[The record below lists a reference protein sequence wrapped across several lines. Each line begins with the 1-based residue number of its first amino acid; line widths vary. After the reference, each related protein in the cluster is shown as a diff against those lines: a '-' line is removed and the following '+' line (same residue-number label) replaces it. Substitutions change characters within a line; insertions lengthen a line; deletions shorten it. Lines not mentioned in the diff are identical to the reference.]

1 MCSPSPFSTTDDDVK
16 PEIPTPRSYETV
28 EKDIFRKVIY
38 EISLLT
44 PRITCAHHMKN
55 IYQWTDKLV
64 VHPANFEDAVI
75 RIEYARY
82 LLYQMKRGYLQTPFL
97 EPPPL
102 GKLPQ
107 LDQFLNKTSGK
118 CETGKMIEKVKLP
131 LHMGGFDRSKRTT
144 FAKEKMLKS
153 LTDPNRYKY

>member
-1 MCSPSPFSTTDDDVK
+1 MSSTYDIEDDVK
-16 PEIPTPRSYETV
+16 PEIPTPRSYLAV
-28 EKDIFRKVIY
+28 EKDVFRKIIY

-44 PRITCAHHMKN
+44 PRITCEHHMKN

-97 EPPPL
+97 EPPPC

-107 LDQFLNKTSGK
+107 LDKFLDKTSGK
-118 CETGKMIEKVKLP
+118 CETGRMIEKVKLP
-131 LHMGGFDRSKRTT
+131 LHMGGFDGLKKPV
-144 FAKEKMLKS
+144 FAKDKLSKT
-153 LTDPNRYKY
+153 LIDPNKYR